1 MFTIVRYSAN
11 NRAAWNAFVRKAKN
25 ATFLHLRGYM
35 DYHRDRFADHSLLFF
50 RNGEL
55 YALLPANEQ
64 AGTLFSHQGLTYGG
78 LLMGNSCTAAAIS
91 QLFSD
96 LNDYLRQH
104 EIHHVVYRP
113 TPWIYHKLPAEEDL
127 YGLFAACNARLST
140 REISSAIALQQP
152 LPWKRDR
159 KYGVNKARNNGV
171 SVEQSDDYEA
181 FWPILTSNLQQC
193 HGVNPVHSLQEMR
206 LLQSRFP
213 NEIKLYVARNA
224 NGIICGGTVLY
235 VTPRTV
241 HAQYISANSEG
252 KRLRVVDALYNR
264 ILRNDFCRWQYFDF
278 GKSTEHEGRY
288 LNENLIYQKE
298 GFGARAV
305 CYDTYE
311 WDIF

>member
-1 MFTIVRYSAN
+1 MFTIVKYSAEHH
-11 NRAAWNAFVRKAKN
+11 AAWDAFVKKAKN

-35 DYHRDRFADHSLLFF
+35 DYHHDRFSDHSLLFF

-55 YALLPANEQ
+55 YALLPANEHD
-64 AGTLFSHQGLTYGG
+64 GTLFSHQGLTYGG
-78 LLMGNSCTAAAIS
+78 LLMDNQCTAAAIL
-91 QLFSD
+91 QLFAD
-96 LNDYLRQH
+96 LNDYLRQRQ
-104 EIHHVVYRP
+104 IRHVVYRP
-113 TPWIYHKLPAEEDL
+113 TPWIYHQQPAEEDL
-127 YGLFAACNARLST
+127 YALFAACNAQLST
-140 REISSAIALQQP
+140 REISSAITLQQP

-171 SVEQSDDYEA
+171 CVEQSDDYEA
-181 FWPILTSNLQQC
+181 FWPILTSNLLQC
-193 HGVNPVHSLQEMR
+193 HGVTPVHSLQEIR
-206 LLQSRFP
+206 LLQSHFP

-224 NGIICGGTVLY
+224 GGTVCGGTVLY
-235 VTPRTV
+235 ITPQTV

-252 KRLRVVDALYNR
+252 KRLRVVDALYDR
-264 ILRNDFCRWQYFDF
+264 ILRHDFNHWTFFDF

-311 WDIF
+311 WDIL